1 MAALVGVESIFD
13 FPLVIASGTFTAVD
27 YLERGEL
34 GDEGEGELGDM
45 MPRDFSWVAWEAET
59 TLFEGEKLFGLC
71 SFKELMTMTFLEVY

>member
-1 MAALVGVESIFD
+1 VFILFTILSFPYPRILNLTAFLVAALVGVESIFD

-45 MPRDFSWVAWEAET
+45 MPRDFS
-59 TLFEGEKLFGLC
+59 
-71 SFKELMTMTFLEVY
+71 